1 MTAQTQI
8 AVAWRRLRR
17 WWYQETDTCR
27 YDRSRGGL
35 VWQGR
40 WGVGGVDYAAD
51 YGDVGGLL
59 RALNRP
65 GVLPPEAER
74 PRVLLREVD
83 RRGNFVRGGRVLA
96 GGYVIAGD
104 GRLRSVEDIIK
115 GAYVVHGDPCEEA
128 DDEDAA
134 VGAPR
139 RQ

>member
-8 AVAWRRLRR
+8 AAAWRRLRR
-17 WWYQETDTCR
+17 WWDHETDTRR
-27 YDRSRGGL
+27 YDRTQGALVQHGL
-35 VWQGR
+35 YTVA
-40 WGVGGVDYAAD
+40 GVDYAPD
-51 YGDVGGLL
+51 YDDVGGLL

-74 PRVLLREVD
+74 PGVLLREVD
-83 RRGNFVRGGRVLA
+83 HRGNFVHGGRVLA
-96 GGYVIAGD
+96 GGYVISGD

-128 DDEDAA
+128 GDEDEA

-139 RQ
+139 

>member
-1 MTAQTQI
+1 MTARTPI
-8 AVAWRRLRR
+8 AAAWRRLQR
-17 WWYQETDTCR
+17 WWYHETDTRR
-27 YDRSRGGL
+27 YDRAPGALVQHGL
-35 VWQGR
+35 YTVA
-40 WGVGGVDYAAD
+40 GVDYAAD
-51 YGDVGGLL
+51 YDDVGGLR
-59 RALNRP
+59 RALNCP

-128 DDEDAA
+128 SDEDAA
-134 VGAPR
+134 VGAAQ

>member
-1 MTAQTQI
+1 MTAQTQL
-8 AVAWRRLRR
+8 AAAWRRLRR
-17 WWYQETDTCR
+17 WWYHETDTRR
-27 YDRSRGGL
+27 YDRAQGSLVEQGL
-35 VWQGR
+35 WR
-40 WGVGGVDYAAD
+40 VGDAYYAAD
-51 YGDVGGLL
+51 YDDVGGLL

-115 GAYVVHGDPCEEA
+115 GEYVVHGDPCEEA
-128 DDEDAA
+128 SDEDAA